1 MRYLQGCAVLLL
13 CLIFTGCANVQPPVE
28 LDQQFWNEKDQVI
41 GVAMTPVTPPKLML
55 TGNQGILDLAINTGV
70 NSKLSE
76 HVSTWDLADVNTL
89 PDAIIAKLEAK
100 GYKTKRIEERIDLSK
115 YKETK
120 FKEGYMERDI
130 SALKATYGIDRLLLV
145 AIDSTGA
152 TRSYYSVVPT
162 SAPIPLV
169 AGRGIL
175 VDVQDSRLRWFKPF
189 VVTQPAQGEW
199 DQPTYSNLSNAFY
212 QAVDSSRQVIVTPFS
227 Q

>member
-13 CLIFTGCANVQPPVE
+13 CLIFTGCAHVQPPVE
-28 LDQQFWNEKDQVI
+28 LDQEFWSDKEQVI
-41 GVAMTPVTPPKLML
+41 GVAMTPVVPPRLIL
-55 TGNQGILDLAINTGV
+55 TGNQGLLDLAINTGV
-70 NSKLSE
+70 NSKLST
-76 HVSTWDLADVNTL
+76 HVSTWDLTDVNTL

-100 GYKTKRIEERIDLSK
+100 GYKTKRIEERIDLAK

-130 SALKATYGIDRLLLV
+130 SSLKTAYGIDRLLLV

-162 SAPIPLV
+162 SAPIPIV
-169 AGRGIL
+169 SGRGIL
-175 VDVQDSRLRWFKPF
+175 VDVQDSRLRWFKRF
-189 VVTQPAQGEW
+189 EVTQPAQGEW

-212 QAVDSSRQVIVTPFS
+212 QAVDNSRQLFVTPFA